1 MLTAADANAKTAAI
15 NSEFA
20 TIGYARDEA
29 TDVDTRMPRS
39 KKNTEAAA
47 WDYHVASQLLRAAE
61 ARREKAHKACVT
73 LGVMFDHKKNPD
85 PVGTDRL
92 VYPGDVVEIS
102 VKVTTATTKLDAVEL
117 GVRLVK
123 AGLSI
128 KIVEKLYRECTVEND
143 APHKFT
149 TSLVT
154 K

>member
-47 WDYHVASQLLRAAE
+47 WEYHVASQLLRIAKP
-61 ARREKAHKACVT
+61 RREKAHKACVT
-73 LGVMFDHKKNPD
+73 LGVTFDHEKHPKP
-85 PVGTDRL
+85 PGTDTL
-92 VYPGDVVEIS
+92 VYAGDVVEIS
-102 VKVTTATTKLDAVEL
+102 VKVGTPTSKTDLVEL
-117 GVRLVK
+117 GVALVK
-123 AGLSI
+123 AGLSE
-128 KIVEKLYRECTVEND
+128 KMVQKLYRQCTHD
-143 APHKFT
+143 TAAPHTFT
-149 TSLVT
+149 SSLVT